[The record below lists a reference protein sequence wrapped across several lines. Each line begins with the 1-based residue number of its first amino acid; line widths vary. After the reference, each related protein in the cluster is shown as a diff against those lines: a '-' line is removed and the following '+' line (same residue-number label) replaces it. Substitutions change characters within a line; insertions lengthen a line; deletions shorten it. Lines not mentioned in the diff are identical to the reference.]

1 MQYNNVTQI
10 KLWILLIIT
19 EETDMIKLIVGV
31 KGTGK
36 TKQLI
41 ELVSQALNTTN
52 GDVVCIEKG
61 DKLRFDVN
69 YRCRLVDTEAF
80 GVTDAASLY
89 GFVAGILASNHDVTD
104 VFIDSALKICQE
116 DTAAFDEFL
125 KKADGIAEKNDAK
138 LVITASI
145 PAENVT
151 ETMKQYI

>member
-80 GVTDAASLY
+80 GVADAASLY

-125 KKADGIAEKNDAK
+125 KKADVIAEKNDAK

>member
-1 MQYNNVTQI
+1 MQYNIVTQI

-80 GVTDAASLY
+80 GVADAASLY

-116 DTAAFDEFL
+116 DTAAFDE
-125 KKADGIAEKNDAK
+125 
-138 LVITASI
+138 
-145 PAENVT
+145 
-151 ETMKQYI
+151 TMKQYI

>member
-80 GVTDAASLY
+80 GVADAASLY

>member
-80 GVTDAASLY
+80 GVADAASLY

-125 KKADGIAEKNDAK
+125 KKADVIVEKNDAK

>member
-80 GVTDAASLY
+80 GVADAASLY

-125 KKADGIAEKNDAK
+125 KKADGIVEKNDAK

>member
-1 MQYNNVTQI
+1 
-10 KLWILLIIT
+10 
-19 EETDMIKLIVGV
+19 MIKLIVGV

-151 ETMKQYI
+151 ETMKKYI

>member
-1 MQYNNVTQI
+1 MQYNIVTQI

-80 GVTDAASLY
+80 GVADAASLY

>member
-1 MQYNNVTQI
+1 
-10 KLWILLIIT
+10 
-19 EETDMIKLIVGV
+19 MIKLIVGV

-69 YRCRLVDTEAF
+69 YRCRLVDTESF
-80 GVTDAASLY
+80 GVADAASLY

-125 KKADGIAEKNDAK
+125 KKADVIAEKNDAK

>member
-1 MQYNNVTQI
+1 
-10 KLWILLIIT
+10 
-19 EETDMIKLIVGV
+19 MIKLIVGV

-80 GVTDAASLY
+80 GVADAASLY

-125 KKADGIAEKNDAK
+125 KKADDIAEKNDAK

>member
-1 MQYNNVTQI
+1 
-10 KLWILLIIT
+10 
-19 EETDMIKLIVGV
+19 MIKLIVGV

-80 GVTDAASLY
+80 GVADAASLY

-125 KKADGIAEKNDAK
+125 KKADVIVEKNDAK